1 MTRFLAPRLRPTR
14 KHQRG
19 NARQIGTQL
28 DLRKLGD
35 TALVVEHD
43 EEWRRGAAAGK
54 SRPLNA
60 VHCP

>member
-1 MTRFLAPRLRPTR
+1 L
-14 KHQRG
+14 
-19 NARQIGTQL
+19 L

-43 EEWRRGAAAGK
+43 EECWHGAAAGK
-54 SRPLNA
+54 SRPLSA